1 MRPYLYLAIFVSI
14 VQLSCTEEVEDSIA
28 ITFDRGF
35 VYEDAS
41 LHFGENYFIDVL
53 INTRGENNA
62 ISAITILI
70 DDEIILDTNMNTKSI
85 NFRHHH
91 VKDEDLQT
99 KWTFNAKDIS
109 DNRATEEITVSL
121 RYRSLNALDSL
132 TVFAAQNEDEGSL
145 FSSDFNISYK
155 AKMDSTNSKFVDMI
169 CFYHENLNRLSLFSP
184 DQPLPAE
191 VEELIK
197 TARWPEIN
205 STEFFELAWNDTDLY
220 DIQNDSALLFTY
232 LNDIKTI
239 KKIERLNKK
248 SFYGFKTKDLKFG
261 ALRIDSVLNRDTGF
275 VNISIKTPK

>member
-1 MRPYLYLAIFVSI
+1 MNPYLYLAIFVLI
-14 VQLSCTEEVEDSIA
+14 VQLSCTEEVEESIT
-28 ITFDRGF
+28 INFDRSF

-53 INTRGENNA
+53 INTRGEKNA
-62 ISAITILI
+62 ISVITILK
-70 DDEIILDTNMNTKSI
+70 DEEIILDTSLNTKSTR
-85 NFRHHH
+85 FRHHH

-99 KWTFNAKDIS
+99 KWTFHAKDIS
-109 DNRATEEITVSL
+109 DNKVTEEITLSL
-121 RYRSLNALDSL
+121 RYHSLNALDSL

-155 AKMDSTNSKFVDMI
+155 ADMDSTNSKFVDMI

-184 DQPLPAE
+184 DQSLPAE

-197 TARWPEIN
+197 TARWPDIN
-205 STEFFELAWNDTDLY
+205 STEFFELAWSDSDLY

-232 LNDIKTI
+232 LKDIKTI

-248 SFYGFKTKDLKFG
+248 SIYGFKTKDLKFG
-261 ALRIDSVLNRDTGF
+261 AFRIDSVLNRDTGF
-275 VNISIKTPK
+275 VHISIKTPN